1 MRRERECSGASVWQR
16 IRPALLRLSPALARR
31 WMNGSF
37 APSLPRSPGLCQGKA
52 RQGKGAQWPASPH
65 HHHHHIFQLPKGT
78 QYLKRPS
85 LSRLF
90 HPPITSATPL
100 AHGHPHRRCTPQV
113 GTRDVAALKAL
124 ACGFLRLPP
133 SPAPILL
140 PAPPVFYVSHG
151 TRRGGR
157 KSSVNLCLLLLSSSS
172 SCSRACNT
180 FRKPMCPSAAYHSRS
195 TLPHL

>member
-1 MRRERECSGASVWQR
+1 MRVWQR
-16 IRPALLRLSPALARR
+16 IRPALLRLSLALARR

-37 APSLPRSPGLCQGKA
+37 APSLARSVPRQS
-52 RQGKGAQWPASPH
+52 KGGAVASPH
-65 HHHHHIFQLPKGT
+65 HHHHHNHHIFQLPKGT
-78 QYLKRPS
+78 EYLKRPS

-90 HPPITSATPL
+90 HPPITSAIPL
-100 AHGHPHRRCTPQV
+100 GHGHSHRRCTPQV

-124 ACGFLRLPP
+124 ACGFSRLSP

-151 TRRGGR
+151 TRRGRR
-157 KSSVNLCLLLLSSSS
+157 KSSVNLCLLLLLSSS
-172 SCSRACNT
+172 SCSHACNT
-180 FRKPMCPSAAYHSRS
+180 FQKPMCPSAAYHSHT